1 MMMEDKVAEITLRPV
16 LPEILPEVAVM
27 FAVPGATAAA
37 RPLLLIVATPVLEE
51 VQVTRGVISWVEP
64 SE

>member
-1 MMMEDKVAEITLRPV
+1 MGV